1 MHSEYFL
8 LQLRDTNGRIEKDGV
23 HPSVP
28 SVPSGGA
35 VGAGVVGPGIDMLAG
50 QGLDEAYGLAIGLGR
65 VQVGRR
71 VPPPRAAKSL
81 ER

>member
-8 LQLRDTNGRIEKDGV
+8 VQLRDTNGRIEKDVV
-23 HPSVP
+23 HP

-50 QGLDEAYGLAIGLGR
+50 QGLDEAHGLAIGLGR

>member
-8 LQLRDTNGRIEKDGV
+8 VQLRDTNGRIEKDVV
-23 HPSVP
+23 HP

-50 QGLDEAYGLAIGLGR
+50 QGLDEAHGLAIGLGR

-71 VPPPRAAKSL
+71 VPAPRAAKSL